1 MSQVFINDDGSK
13 LFLDDAGNPLGAIGT
28 DGVYYPPRAG
38 ASSVGDQLNSLLSLG
53 VSQAVSRVLGGNTV
67 TRQTAVNSAPSTG
80 LTTTKIVTYAAVG
93 AMLIGVGLGIAALVK
108 G

>member
-1 MSQVFINDDGSK
+1 MPQVITYDDGSQ
-13 LFLDDAGNPLGAIGT
+13 LLLDDRGNSLGAVDTG
-28 DGVYYPPRAG
+28 GKYVPPV
-38 ASSVGDQLNSLLSLG
+38 SNVSDQLNGLLSLG
-53 VSQAVSRVLGGNTV
+53 VSQAITRVLGGKAV
-67 TRQTAVNSAPSTG
+67 TTQTATTSAPSTG